1 MTPATVKG
9 NEVDHIITHGR
20 VFMGTGI
27 SFVCINEGGKSAI
40 NLFFFLLSILT
51 EISAGRITNCD
62 SEILVEPK

>member
-27 SFVCINEGGKSAI
+27 SFACINEGGK
-40 NLFFFLLSILT
+40 
-51 EISAGRITNCD
+51 
-62 SEILVEPK
+62 